1 MDLKKKRETK
11 KHIPDMY
18 EYIYYVISFSQMV
31 GDTYSL
37 NQKYFPKTN
46 RNCDT
51 HHKTKLNN
59 S

>member
-1 MDLKKKRETK
+1 
-11 KHIPDMY
+11 MY
-18 EYIYYVISFSQMV
+18 DEYNIMLFRLVRWGIYIS
-31 GDTYSL
+31 GDTYYSL